1 VWGWDFISV
10 AILICINPA
19 KRSVRIGYTS
29 KMSRLGES
37 VQQELIQGKC
47 EDIYYANPETT
58 KKECIR
64 TKQTT
69 RYSQAF
75 NTLSAGTNTFL
86 IPPNFGIQQVC
97 LGLQLPT
104 VASTT
109 GMALAAGW
117 GYALIKQVSY
127 RIGGSTQFF
136 VSGQQILQHAVKRMT
151 NQTAMNDLLTLGG
164 NAIQAGSFNT
174 ATNWAYVFIDLP
186 WSKATSEGMPVPCP
200 SDVLGSQIQVTV
212 ELYPLSAI
220 VARVNGVALDA
231 GFNSLAS
238 GFFQVQQL
246 LMESRDDSLAARE
259 NMATHQYV
267 MPIEFVQQEQQIT
280 GLSVTAGQTTT
291 ITATGFRAGSV
302 KSIEMWLTRNTETD
316 PVRSSTGIV
325 AAPLLWYAPTYVQVL
340 YAGDVY
346 ARFDAGIGQLWNLIN
361 AKHSSVLTYA
371 YFTGTSGSST
381 LTAATASSSWLT
393 LPFAATYDCADSSHF
408 MLVEGLNV
416 TNGIVNIQFQPPLAA
431 SGTITDYVLHL
442 SYIYNASAVFSQSS
456 CELVF

>member
-1 VWGWDFISV
+1 M
-10 AILICINPA
+10 
-19 KRSVRIGYTS
+19 S
-29 KMSRLGES
+29 KLGES

-47 EDIYYANPETT
+47 EDIYYANHETT

-69 RYSQAF
+69 RYAQAF
-75 NTLSAGTNTFL
+75 NTLSAGQNVFL

-97 LGLQLPT
+97 LGMNLPS
-104 VASTT
+104 VSQPT
-109 GMALAAGW
+109 GQALAAGW
-117 GYALIKQVSY
+117 GYALIKQISY
-127 RIGGSTQFF
+127 RIAGSTQFF
-136 VSGQQILQHAVKRMT
+136 VSGQQLLQHALKRMT
-151 NQTAMNDLLTLGG
+151 NATAMNDLVTLGG
-164 NAIQAGSFNT
+164 AALTGSALTST
-174 ATNWAYVFIDLP
+174 ANWAYVFLDLP

-200 SDVLGSQIQVTV
+200 SDILGSQVQVVV
-212 ELYPLSAI
+212 ELYPLSQI
-220 VARVNGVALDA
+220 VALVNAASPANLPTM
-231 GFNSLAS
+231 LAS

-246 LMESRDDSLAARE
+246 LMESRDDSLASRE

-267 MPIEFVQQEQQIT
+267 MPIEFVQQEQQIS
-280 GLSVTAGQTTT
+280 GLSVTGGQTST

-302 KSIEMWLTRNTETD
+302 KSIEMWLTRTSD
-316 PVRSSTGIV
+316 AAAVSSSTGTV

-361 AKHSSVLTYA
+361 AKHSPTFTYS

-381 LTAATASSSWLT
+381 LSPATATSAWVT
-393 LPFAATYDCADSSHF
+393 LPFAATYEAADSSHF

-416 TNGIVNIQFQPPLAA
+416 TNGIVNIQFQPPL
-431 SGTITDYVLHL
+431 SVGTSTIPDYIVHL